1 MEEEAKTDA
10 SFFAES
16 EKIKNRRA
24 SPLFDSLHTMQST
37 INTHSYM

>member
-24 SPLFDSLHTMQST
+24 SPLLDSHTMQST